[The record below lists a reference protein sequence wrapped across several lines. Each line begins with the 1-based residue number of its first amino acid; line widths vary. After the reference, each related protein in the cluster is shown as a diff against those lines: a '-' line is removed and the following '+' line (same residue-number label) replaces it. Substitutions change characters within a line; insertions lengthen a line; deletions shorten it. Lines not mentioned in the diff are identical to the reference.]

1 MISNEFVK
9 IYVATVLGL
18 LLSVVTVP
26 KAWDGIREVGGNLV
40 GLLWR
45 LQVRC

>member
-26 KAWDGIREVGGNLV
+26 KAWDGIRESAET
-40 GLLWR
+40 LWDFCGAFR
-45 LQVRC
+45 